1 MTDQTTNG
9 PTTRQGY
16 FGKYRGTV
24 SNNVDPMS
32 RGRVQVQVPAV
43 YGTNTL
49 NWALPSV
56 PFAGS
61 GVGFYMIPPVGANIW
76 VEFEGGNID
85 APIWSGCF
93 WGEGEC
99 PGQTP
104 MIKIIKT
111 QAATI
116 TLDEVNASAP
126 VVIETQA
133 GDRITI
139 TAQGVTVE
147 SASGAK
153 VELSGPKV
161 SVNSGALEVM

>member
-1 MTDQTTNG
+1 MNEQTT
-9 PTTRQGY
+9 RAGY

-24 SNNVDPMS
+24 SNNTDPLQK
-32 RGRVQVQVPAV
+32 GRLQVQVPAV

-49 NWALPSV
+49 NWAMPSV

-61 GVGFYMIPPVGANIW
+61 GVGFYLIPPVGANIW

-104 MIKIIKT
+104 MVKIIKT

-116 TLDEVNASAP
+116 TLDEVNSSAP
-126 VVIETQA
+126 LVIETPS
-133 GDRITI
+133 GNRITI
-139 TAQGVTVE
+139 TAQGITLE
-147 SASGAK
+147 SSGGAK

-161 SVNSGALEVM
+161 TVNSGALEVT